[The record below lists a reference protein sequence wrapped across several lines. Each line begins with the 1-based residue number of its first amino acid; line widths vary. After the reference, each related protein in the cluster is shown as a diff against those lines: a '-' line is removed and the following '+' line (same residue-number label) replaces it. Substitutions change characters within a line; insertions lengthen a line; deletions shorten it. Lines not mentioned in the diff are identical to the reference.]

1 MLKAYA
7 VPDGAA
13 TTHGTVQ
20 QRRPD
25 GAATTHGTAQ
35 HTRTTQQRRTMQQPR
50 AHDAARFWLFV

>member
-20 QRRPD
+20 QRRAGRCSNDARD
-25 GAATTHGTAQ
+25 GAAHAHYAAT
-35 HTRTTQQRRTMQQPR
+35 
-50 AHDAARFWLFV
+50 AHDAATTRA